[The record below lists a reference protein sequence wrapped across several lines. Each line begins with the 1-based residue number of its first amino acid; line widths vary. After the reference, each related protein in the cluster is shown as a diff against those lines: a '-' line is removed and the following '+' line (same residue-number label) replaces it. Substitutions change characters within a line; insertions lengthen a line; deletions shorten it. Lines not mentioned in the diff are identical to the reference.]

1 MIRGIDHLVIAC
13 SDPDAAA
20 SVLEAEVGLAST
32 GGGRHAGHGTF
43 NRIAWLSDGSYLEL
57 IGVDDPALA
66 AGNPVG
72 AATIR
77 QLDEHGDGLATY
89 ALRVDDLPPARSRLK
104 AGGASIGPVIHGS
117 RLRDDGELVE
127 WWTAFP
133 DEPLGPAAPPFLIE
147 HAHIGAEWGQA
158 ALAQRAR
165 FAHPI
170 GSPVKLRRL
179 DLAAIEPEAA
189 GSDLRDKLGVDVRVA
204 GDLAVGAIGPH
215 TVRFL
220 PRREMP
226 VAAVVTL
233 GARVD
238 APRTAG
244 LLGLR
249 FDVER
254 VEQPVPATAG

>member
-13 SDPDAAA
+13 ADPDAAA
-20 SVLEAEVGLAST
+20 ATLEAEVGLVST
-32 GGGRHAGHGTF
+32 GGGRHAGRGTF
-43 NRIAWLSDGSYLEL
+43 NRIAWLADGSYLEL
-57 IGVDDPALA
+57 IGVDDTALA

-77 QLDEHGDGLATY
+77 QLEEHGDGLATY
-89 ALRVDDLPPARSRLK
+89 ALRVDDLQTTTSELK
-104 AGGASIGPVIHGS
+104 AEGSSTGPVLHGS
-117 RLRDDGELVE
+117 RTRDDGELVE

-133 DEPLGPAAPPFLIE
+133 AEPLGPAAPPFLIE
-147 HAHIGAEWGQA
+147 HAHTGAEWGEA
-158 ALAQRAR
+158 ALGLRAR

-170 GSPVKLRRL
+170 GSPVTLRRL
-179 DLAAIEPEAA
+179 DLAAPEPETAGAA
-189 GSDLRDKLGVDVRVA
+189 LREVLGVEVRVA
-204 GDLAVGAIGPH
+204 SDLAVAAIGPH
-215 TVRFL
+215 AVRFV
-220 PRREMP
+220 PRREMSVP
-226 VAAVVTL
+226 AVVTL

-254 VEQPVPATAG
+254 VDEPVPAPIG